1 MSKIKMRNEYTGQF
15 KEVPIGFS
23 WTTFFFGFF
32 PALFR
37 GDWKNF
43 MILFFLGPLTLGIVY
58 IVYWFKY
65 NKIYTNDLIS
75 HGFKVIM
82 TAEEAAF
89 MSAKIGIPLP
99 IIVSSSTPQVS
110 QINSRNEEHPTKTSA
125 QI

>member
-1 MSKIKMRNEYTGQF
+1 MATIKLKNELTGQY
-15 KEVPIGFS
+15 KEAPVGFS

-43 MILFFLGPLTLGIVY
+43 LILFFLSVPTLGIVN

-65 NKIYTNDLIS
+65 NKFYVNDLIGK
-75 HGFKVIM
+75 GFKAVM
-82 TAEEAAF
+82 TKEEAAF

-99 IIVSSSTPQVS
+99 VVEAA
-110 QINSRNEEHPTKTSA
+110 N
-125 QI
+125 